1 MLAFTLTMFRK
12 RVALISSIHNP
23 EFVTWI
29 YYISNIAELEMS
41 LYRNSSIQQNV
52 VLCACDLSAQSRAVS
67 MEMMNS
73 RPFSM
78 NLWPVWATYVT
89 MFQRTKKERRKTKRK

>member
-1 MLAFTLTMFRK
+1 
-12 RVALISSIHNP
+12 
-23 EFVTWI
+23 
-29 YYISNIAELEMS
+29 MS
-41 LYRNSSIQQNV
+41 LYRNSNIQQNV
-52 VLCACDLSAQSRAVS
+52 ALCACNLSAQSRAVS

-78 NLWPVWATYVT
+78 NLRPVWATYVT